1 VIHKWDNLMWARG
14 AAAYALDFVFDMA
27 AKEVREDVG

>member
-1 VIHKWDNLMWARG
+1 MWARG

-27 AKEVREDVG
+27 AKEVRENVG